1 MDRFVKKFSV
11 LAVSIFVLAFA
22 GGCSNTAEKTNLESE
37 TDVINEED
45 YLRFAENSLD
55 AYKIA
60 CFAVNN
66 GEWIFAAQK
75 WSEGDTLS
83 EQEGKLV
90 ARGLTEAMNIRLEKG
105 QNAKWNGESAE
116 ETIKSACARIS
127 SR

>member
-1 MDRFVKKFSV
+1 MFYRKKIILVVSLFS
-11 LAVSIFVLAFA
+11 LIFST
-22 GGCSNTAEKTNLESE
+22 GCSNTAQETNAEMES
-37 TDVINEED
+37 DVINEED

-60 CFAVNN
+60 CFAVKN

-127 SR
+127 NQ

>member
-1 MDRFVKKFSV
+1 MMFKKFSII
-11 LAVSIFVLAFA
+11 LATIFALVF
-22 GGCSNTAEKTNLESE
+22 GVGCSNTAEQNNLESE
-37 TDVINEED
+37 AEVINEED

-66 GEWIFAAQK
+66 GDWIFAAQK

-90 ARGLTEAMNIRLEKG
+90 ARGLTEAMNIRLQKG
-105 QNAKWNGESAE
+105 QNAEWNGKPADD
-116 ETIKSACARIS
+116 TIKSACANILNR
-127 SR
+127 